1 METKEA
7 EETLTLGKRKR
18 EPEGEPETEKKSIT
32 LLIQA
37 HGGII
42 DGPRIPIWLAQDCK
56 ILSITGGIGLAGIM
70 KRDCPTSIMGSI
82 SSKNGVEILPS
93 LTVDGQQLDMM
104 ALSYVQQVYS
114 HINKLPP
121 IGVSNEKSNLSFDI
135 VHKNIPDIYKNCGVT
150 KFRGS
155 KIPTI
160 PFRVLTPTQDKTYW
174 LYPNEHEDC
183 VFRGKC
189 TRLGCEVL
197 EKRDQICPYY
207 GIYVVYSS
215 IPEDINYTLCGTK
228 LDHTNYNLNIMSG
241 SATKEYWS
249 NKLEQHMTKK
259 TEIAAVSHDLSNIA
273 TSMSK
278 QGGIMTLYEQLT
290 RFLDDDLPIAEQMVM
305 ENPLPTITLRQ
316 LLEIFKIGMGYDEVI
331 IIDPSC
337 DSCTYSDKRFRLSSE
352 EALRDIRHGRQTARA
367 SNQSKVISEVG
378 ITRQT
383 YGGKKTRRKHKSRKL
398 KKIRK
403 RKTYKKRKH
412 IKMSYK

>member
-32 LLIQA
+32 LFIQA

-42 DGPRIPIWLAQDCK
+42 DGPRIPIWLARDCK

-82 SSKNGVEILPS
+82 SLKNGVEILPS
-93 LTVDGQQLDMM
+93 LTVEGQQLDMM

-114 HINKLPP
+114 RINKLSP

-160 PFRVLTPTQDKTYW
+160 PFRVLTPPTQDKTYW

-189 TRLGCEVL
+189 SRLGCEVL
-197 EKRDQICPYY
+197 EKKDQICPYY
-207 GIYVVYSS
+207 GVYVVYSS
-215 IPEDINYTLCGTK
+215 IPEDFNYTLCGLQEEKEEHTK
-228 LDHTNYNLNIMSG
+228 YNLNIMRG
-241 SATKEYWS
+241 SATKQYWS
-249 NKLEQHMTKK
+249 DKLEQHMRGE
-259 TEIAAVSHDLSNIA
+259 TEIAAASHNLSNIA
-273 TSMSK
+273 TSLSEE
-278 QGGIMTLYEQLT
+278 GGIISLYEKMT
-290 RFLDDDLPIAEQMVM
+290 RFLDDDLPIAEQTIM
-305 ENPLPTITLRQ
+305 EYPLPTITLSQ
-316 LLEIFKIGMGYDEVI
+316 LLKIFKIGMGYDEVI

-337 DSCTYSDKRFRLSSE
+337 DSCKYSNQRFRTLAE
-352 EALRDIRHGRQTARA
+352 EVVRDVREGSQTARA
-367 SNQSKVISEVG
+367 SSKVGDTS
-378 ITRQT
+378 QT
-383 YGGKKTRRKHKSRKL
+383 FGGKKTRRKRKSRKL

-403 RKTYKKRKH
+403 RKTYKKRKY